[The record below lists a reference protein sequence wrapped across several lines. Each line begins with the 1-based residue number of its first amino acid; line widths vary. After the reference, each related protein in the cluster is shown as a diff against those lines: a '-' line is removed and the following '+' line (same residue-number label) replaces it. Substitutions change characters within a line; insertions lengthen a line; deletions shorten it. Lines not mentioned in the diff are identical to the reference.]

1 MEQTI
6 YPVAGAVKILGEK
19 SSALRY
25 WEEQF
30 GLDIRRNPKGNRCYS
45 TEDIQIF
52 LCIQE
57 LKKKGYQLKEIKEVI
72 PLLMQ
77 AAAPE
82 EDKDRQLRFYEVL
95 DRLMQE
101 LKRQRRQEAGGG
113 DGRAEKTEG
122 KKEEKDRQES
132 AALNGSSCRPGCCR
146 CGGRIRRIT
155 EKRGKGIM
163 KEGVSGS
170 SNLNPRHPLFNM
182 FK

>member
-6 YPVAGAVKILGEK
+6 YPVAEAVKILGEK

-57 LKKKGYQLKEIKEVI
+57 IKEVI

-101 LKRQRRQEAGGG
+101 LKRQRRQEDRYKRVDEAI
-113 DGRAEKTEG
+113 RQHQIARKQVAVTEEQKRQKG
-122 KKEEKDRQES
+122 KKKKKTSRK
-132 AALNGSSCRPGCCR
+132 ALR
-146 CGGRIRRIT
+146 
-155 EKRGKGIM
+155 
-163 KEGVSGS
+163 
-170 SNLNPRHPLFNM
+170 
-182 FK
+182 

>member
-95 DRLMQE
+95 DRLM
-101 LKRQRRQEAGGG
+101 
-113 DGRAEKTEG
+113 
-122 KKEEKDRQES
+122 
-132 AALNGSSCRPGCCR
+132 
-146 CGGRIRRIT
+146 
-155 EKRGKGIM
+155 
-163 KEGVSGS
+163 
-170 SNLNPRHPLFNM
+170 
-182 FK
+182 

>member
-6 YPVAGAVKILGEK
+6 YPVAEAVKILGEK

-57 LKKKGYQLKEIKEVI
+57 LKKKGYQLKEIKAVI

-101 LKRQRRQEAGGG
+101 LKRQRRQEDRYKRVDEAI
-113 DGRAEKTEG
+113 RQHQIARKQVAVTEEQKRQKG
-122 KKEEKDRQES
+122 KKKKKTGRK
-132 AALNGSSCRPGCCR
+132 ALR
-146 CGGRIRRIT
+146 
-155 EKRGKGIM
+155 
-163 KEGVSGS
+163 
-170 SNLNPRHPLFNM
+170 
-182 FK
+182 